1 MKHLLFVEVC
11 NEYLVQYILRQNT
24 DSANE
29 KENRHRKSISE
40 ANKSSHK
47 NVRIFADHPVLFCVL
62 ITRLF
67 TPNTINYHIKQYAH
81 VGEETCN

>member
-1 MKHLLFVEVC
+1 MEHFLFVEVC

-24 DSANE
+24 DRANE
-29 KENRHRKSISE
+29 KENRHRKSIRK

-62 ITRLF
+62 ITCLF
-67 TPNTINYHIKQYAH
+67 TPNTINNHIQQYAH
-81 VGEETCN
+81 IGEETCN